1 MVRLRRGTVRAIT
14 DRRDDL
20 IELEVEVD
28 GGLAPAVAYASL
40 TGPVGAGDTVVLNTT
55 AVSLGLGTGGVHFVV
70 AVEGGKD
77 TELPERSGRAV
88 KARYTPLQTA
98 VRSVEETHL
107 ERLERS
113 RGLEGTPVVV
123 APLHSMIGPVAAGAK
138 AAGAARVAYVMTDG
152 AALPGAF
159 SRLVGR
165 LRDAAL
171 LEGFVTCGQAF
182 GGDLEAVTT
191 WTGLLAA
198 KEVLQADVVVVADGP
213 GNLGTNTT
221 WGVSALA
228 GGHTMNAVASL
239 GGRPVAALRVSF
251 ADTRDRHR
259 TLSHHSITILS
270 EVCLVR
276 AHVAV
281 PTILHSEREELW
293 RALKEAGL
301 DERHELVEVDGTP
314 ALESLSEHGIE
325 VESMGRT
332 ARDDPA
338 FFLAAGAAGV
348 LAGRMAGGRSSDPL
362 ENGR

>member
-20 IELEVEVD
+20 IELEVEV
-28 GGLAPAVAYASL
+28 GGGVAPAVAYASL
-40 TGPVGAGDTVVLNTT
+40 TGPVAAGDTVVLNTT

-70 AVEGGKD
+70 AVEGAKD
-77 TELPERSGRAV
+77 TELAEGSGRAV

-198 KEVLQADVVVVADGP
+198 KEVLHADVVVVADGP

-228 GGHTMNAVASL
+228 AGHTMNAVASL

-281 PTILHSEREELW
+281 PTLVHSEREKLW
-293 RALKEAGL
+293 RALRESGL

-314 ALESLSEHGIE
+314 ALESLSDHGIE

-348 LAGRMAGGRSSDPL
+348 LAGRMAGGRSSEPL